1 MGNELV
7 WSRVFERKRRCK
19 EGCEERKSWGLKC
32 SEHVGTDGMAGGR
45 FPQEEKGQVA
55 HGGEQFLNAEPGL
68 PGVVPGA
75 VTCCLAV
82 PSQVRGKSVTLL
94 LLGRQC

>member
-1 MGNELV
+1 MREEEEL
-7 WSRVFERKRRCK
+7 
-19 EGCEERKSWGLKC
+19 GLEC
-32 SEHVGTDGMAGGR
+32 SEHLGTDGMAGGR

-68 PGVVPGA
+68 PGMDSGA

-82 PSQVRGKSVTLL
+82 PSQVGRKSVTLL